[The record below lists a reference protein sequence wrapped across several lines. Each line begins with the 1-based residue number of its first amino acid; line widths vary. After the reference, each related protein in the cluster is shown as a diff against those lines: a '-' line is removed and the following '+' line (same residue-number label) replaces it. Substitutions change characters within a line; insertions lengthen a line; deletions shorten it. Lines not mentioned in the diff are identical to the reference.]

1 MGMNNTRVIRSVTS
15 CWPSNVPGRKP
26 AQYGDDCAYRHRIV
40 SNNPLIMKANA
51 MA

>member
-1 MGMNNTRVIRSVTS
+1 MRVIRRHDG
-15 CWPSNVPGRKP
+15 CQPSNADDRERGRR
-26 AQYGDDCAYRHRIV
+26 GGRGGYRHRIV